1 MKLLTYVCGN
11 GLCPGVVL
19 GDQILDLNSTKSEVL
34 AGSLLDIIRRGDA
47 ALLAIAEAMDSS
59 AGTRIPRHEVRL
71 AAPIQRPPKIIGIG
85 FNYKDHAEE
94 TGVEPPKTPVV
105 FAKFPTSITGP
116 YDDVSWSSQIATE
129 VDYEVELGI
138 VIGKVGRNIPEETAF
153 DHVFGYMVINDLSA
167 RGMQFSGHSGQWDL
181 SKSIDGFCPSG
192 PYLVTKDDVPNAQSL
207 NLSCTLNG
215 RVVQKS
221 NTSKMIFPIRTL
233 ISYLSARFTLE
244 PGDIV
249 ATGTPAGIGLMRKPP
264 LYLKN
269 GDECICEVEGLGFQK
284 IKIIVNES

>member
-1 MKLLTYVCGN
+1 MKLLTYVGGN
-11 GLCPGVVL
+11 GLCSGVAL
-19 GDQILDLNSTKSEVL
+19 DDQILDLNSTKSQVL

-47 ALLAIAEAMDSS
+47 ALLAISEAIGSG

-85 FNYKDHAEE
+85 YNYKDHAEE
-94 TGVEPPKTPVV
+94 TGAKPPTEPVI
-105 FAKFPTSITGP
+105 FAKFPTSITGA
-116 YDDVSWSSQIATE
+116 YDDVRWSLQIAAE
-129 VDYEVELGI
+129 VDYEVELGV
-138 VIGKVGRNIPEETAF
+138 VIGKAGRNIPEEAAF
-153 DHVFGYMVINDLSA
+153 DHVFGYMVINDLTA
-167 RGMQFSGHSGQWDL
+167 RDLQFSGHSGQWDL

-207 NLSCTLNG
+207 DLSCKLNG
-215 RVVQKS
+215 KVVQQS
-221 NTSKMIFPIRTL
+221 NTSKMIFPIRRL

-249 ATGTPAGIGLMRKPP
+249 ATGTPAGIGMMRKPP

-269 GDECICEVEGLGFQK
+269 GDECICEVEGLGVQK
-284 IKIIVNES
+284 TKIVVN